1 MRMGSGKSKC
11 NQMHVFSIK
20 ILGLIENCRL
30 ALVVIWVKS
39 KRRMS
44 EEETTQRGNVFSSDF
59 MLALIILLPFQGST
73 ANIAILGSEEEK
85 RQGAKRE
92 SVSEKCV

>member
-1 MRMGSGKSKC
+1 
-11 NQMHVFSIK
+11 MHVFSIK

-44 EEETTQRGNVFSSDF
+44 EEETTQRGNIFSSDF

-73 ANIAILGSEEEK
+73 DNIAILGSEEEK